1 MAFVSNTVHVQL
13 HSEEQI
19 CIQDHHNKLF
29 HLEAS
34 IPALAPTEPI
44 YNTANCHI
52 QSSTSQQK
60 LNKFELKQSRFSFQ
74 RRPEVPMHPKRRP
87 ELRGKASAR

>member
-1 MAFVSNTVHVQL
+1 MSSPDRSLNSKKDCGIGLLMAFVSNTVQVHL

-19 CIQDHHNKLF
+19 SIQDHHNKLF

-60 LNKFELKQSRFSFQ
+60 LNKFSLKKSMFSF
-74 RRPEVPMHPKRRP
+74 
-87 ELRGKASAR
+87 